1 MRVSLSAL
9 AMIIIGGIAPPV
21 EAAGTDCAKPVSAS
35 DHMICQDKSLLAQ
48 DKMMG
53 ALYASALTRDD
64 ADKIREKQQRWIAKV
79 QSCGD
84 ANCIR
89 LADEDQVGFLL
100 YAKGVASASTHF
112 TSKRTDG
119 NKSRLSIFGPVD
131 GFVAVGLDSMYF
143 GPDADAG
150 DINSDSI
157 TGAVPLTKEHA
168 ELSRD
173 KCRIGLNRLNAKTW
187 RVSQTGSCFFADGV
201 TFRGIYR
208 KH

>member
-1 MRVSLSAL
+1 MRISLSAL
-9 AMIIIGGIAPPV
+9 AMIIIGGIALPV
-21 EAAGTDCAKPVSAS
+21 EAAGIDCTKPVSAS

-53 ALYASALTRDD
+53 ALYASALKRDD
-64 ADKIREKQQRWIAKV
+64 ADKIRERQRRWIATV

-84 ANCIR
+84 AACIR
-89 LADEDQVGFLL
+89 LAYEDQVSFLL
-100 YAKGVASASTHF
+100 DAKGVASASTHF

-119 NKSRLSIFGPVD
+119 NKSSLSIFGPVD
-131 GFVAVGLDSMYF
+131 GLIAVGLDSMYF

-150 DINSDSI
+150 DINADSMS
-157 TGAVPLTKEHA
+157 GAVPLKKEHA

-173 KCRIGLNRLNAKTW
+173 KCKIGLNRLNAKTW

-201 TFRGIYR
+201 TFPGIYR